1 MTRRQLL
8 IDYGEVISLPQP
20 EADVARLAE
29 LAGLPGEEFTR
40 RYWQHRKP
48 YDQGQPAPQFW
59 ARVLDEAPDPA
70 LLEQLIQA
78 DLVSWLH
85 LDPAV
90 LDLLNAIHADG
101 TPVSLLSNA
110 PRELGDA
117 LADLPEFARFQHLLF
132 SADLRLVKPDPRIFH
147 AAAERL
153 HAAPENIVFIDN
165 RAENVRAAAAVGFDA
180 VLYTGSP
187 EPFHQLRHANTC

>member
-1 MTRRQLL
+1 MR
-8 IDYGEVISLPQP
+8 G
-20 EADVARLAE
+20 
-29 LAGLPGEEFTR
+29 
-40 RYWQHRKP
+40 
-48 YDQGQPAPQFW
+48 
-59 ARVLDEAPDPA
+59 EAPDPA

-90 LDLLNAIHADG
+90 LDLLDAIHADG

-117 LADLPEFARFQHLLF
+117 LADLPEFARFRHMLF
-132 SADLRLVKPDPRIFH
+132 SADLRLVKPDARIFQ

-153 HAAPENIVFIDN
+153 HAAPENIVFLDN
-165 RAENVRAAAAVGFDA
+165 RAENVRAAAAVGFDV

-187 EPFHQLRHANTC
+187 EPFHQLRRANTC